1 MAARAKAA
9 AVDDLD
15 PSPPPLPLPWPR
27 PAPLLVMLS
36 LLATAS
42 YLALTRFPA
51 ASASGR
57 LTTPAAL
64 LPIAPRSR
72 THDAPAH
79 APGDSC
85 AGFYAGAGPARE
97 VSASVEE
104 FGAVGDGA
112 TPNTAAFR
120 RAVAELGAR
129 AAGGGGA
136 RLDVPPGRWLTGS
149 FNLTSRFTL
158 FLHRGAVIL
167 GSQDPEEWPLIAP
180 LPSYGRGRERLGPR
194 HISLIHGEG
203 LNDVVI
209 TGSNGTIDGQ
219 GHMWWELWRNRT
231 LNHTRGHLIELV
243 NSSNVLISS
252 VTLSNSPFWTV
263 HPVYCSNVVMKDLT
277 ILAPLD
283 APNTDGIDPDSSSEV
298 CIEDCYIESGD
309 DLVAVKS
316 GWDQYGISFG
326 KPSTNIVIQRVSGT
340 TPTCSGVGFG
350 SEMSG
355 GISNVLVRD
364 LHVWNSAQAVR
375 LKTDVGRGG
384 YITNIT
390 IASVAMEKV
399 KVPIRFSRGADDHP
413 DDRYDPAALPRI
425 SNVLVSD
432 VVGVHLQRAPMLEAV
447 PGAVYEGI
455 CFRNFSFRGIRR
467 QQDSRWHCESVYG
480 EAHDVFPAPCEE
492 FRRDGSSSWCGLL

>member
-1 MAARAKAA
+1 MAHATKAA
-9 AVDDLD
+9 DDHD
-15 PSPPPLPLPWPR
+15 ASPLPLPLPLPWPR
-27 PAPLLVMLS
+27 PAPLLVILS
-36 LLATAS
+36 LLAAAS
-42 YLALTRFPA
+42 YLALTRVPA
-51 ASASGR
+51 AFASER
-57 LTTPAAL
+57 LIPAGL
-64 LPIAPRSR
+64 LPIAPPRPHP
-72 THDAPAH
+72 HDAP

-85 AGFYAGAGPARE
+85 AGFYAGAGPARA
-97 VSASVEE
+97 VAASVEE

-120 RAVAELGAR
+120 RAVAELDAR
-129 AAGGGGA
+129 AGGRGA

-219 GHMWWELWRNRT
+219 GNMWWELWWNRT

-243 NSSNVLISS
+243 NSTNILVSS
-252 VTLSNSPFWTV
+252 ITLRNSPFWTV

-277 ILAPLD
+277 ILAPLN

-316 GWDQYGISFG
+316 GWDQYGISLG

-390 IASVAMEKV
+390 IANVTMEKV
-399 KVPIRFSRGADDHP
+399 KVPIRFSRGADDHS
-413 DDRYDPAALPRI
+413 DDNYDRTALPRI
-425 SNVLVSD
+425 SNVLISD
-432 VVGVHLQRAPMLEAV
+432 VVGVDLQRAPMLEAV

-455 CFRNFSFRGIRR
+455 CFRNFSLRGIRR
-467 QQDSRWHCESVYG
+467 QDRWHCESVYG
-480 EAHDVFPAPCEE
+480 EAHEVFPAPCEE
-492 FRRDGSSSWCGLL
+492 FRKNGSSSWCGFL